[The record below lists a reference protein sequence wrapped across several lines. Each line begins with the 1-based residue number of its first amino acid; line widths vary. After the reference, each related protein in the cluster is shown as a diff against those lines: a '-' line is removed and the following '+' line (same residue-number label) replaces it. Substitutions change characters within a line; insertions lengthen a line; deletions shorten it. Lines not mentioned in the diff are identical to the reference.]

1 MIRHKSRL
9 LPSGTFIDAVF
20 WSSSQGALDMHVS
33 LLSRVS
39 YQSLFS
45 ILSYIR
51 RLNTFRSCVF
61 KFLCVLELGSFDE
74 Q

>member
-1 MIRHKSRL
+1 
-9 LPSGTFIDAVF
+9 
-20 WSSSQGALDMHVS
+20 MHVS